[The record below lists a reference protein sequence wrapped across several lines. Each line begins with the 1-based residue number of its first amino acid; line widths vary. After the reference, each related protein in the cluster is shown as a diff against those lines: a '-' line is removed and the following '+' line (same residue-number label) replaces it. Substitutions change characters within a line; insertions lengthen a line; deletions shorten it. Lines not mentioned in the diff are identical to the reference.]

1 MLPSAPLFVRPA
13 NGGRLPKLSPYLQSH
28 YEEALGL
35 SLTTTRL
42 RSDVPAC
49 NALLKYNCPPFVFCL
64 TGVSTIRM
72 YPQHAR
78 AKSGA
83 SMKVLTA
90 TAVQLRN
97 RYFIIFCKLLFL
109 LTSCEQSYLKESRV
123 QVGLRAANVQAKIRA
138 VAMGMPSSSAAA
150 AAAVDAVSGQLPLPT
165 RAEVETAPLAAA
177 PLSAASGQLPL
188 STHAEVYAAPVAA
201 TPLSAAS
208 GQPPLPTRAEVE
220 TTPLAAAPL
229 SAASGQPPLP
239 AHAEVDAAPVS
250 AAPLLAASGQLP
262 LPDAPTPLLSA
273 DVVVAG
279 TRRKK
284 THKWAEAEVLFVRQ
298 WLLDGKSGDWV
309 ACLKA
314 GQSVLHPNRTTI
326 AVKDCARTLRD
337 GGYKKSFGIEL

>member
-42 RSDVPAC
+42 RSDLPAC

-97 RYFIIFCKLLFL
+97 RYFILFCKLLFL

-177 PLSAASGQLPL
+177 PLSAASGQ
-188 STHAEVYAAPVAA
+188 
-201 TPLSAAS
+201 
-208 GQPPLPTRAEVE
+208 
-220 TTPLAAAPL
+220 
-229 SAASGQPPLP
+229 PPLP

-250 AAPLLAASGQLP
+250 AAPLLAASRQLP

-326 AVKDCARTLRD
+326 AVKDCARTLRN

>member
-1 MLPSAPLFVRPA
+1 
-13 NGGRLPKLSPYLQSH
+13 
-28 YEEALGL
+28 
-35 SLTTTRL
+35 
-42 RSDVPAC
+42 
-49 NALLKYNCPPFVFCL
+49 
-64 TGVSTIRM
+64 
-72 YPQHAR
+72 
-78 AKSGA
+78 
-83 SMKVLTA
+83 MKVLTA

-97 RYFIIFCKLLFL
+97 RYFILFCKLLFL

-138 VAMGMPSSSAAA
+138 VAMGLPSSSAAA

-165 RAEVETAPLAAA
+165 RAEVDTA
-177 PLSAASGQLPL
+177 
-188 STHAEVYAAPVAA
+188 
-201 TPLSAAS
+201 
-208 GQPPLPTRAEVE
+208 
-220 TTPLAAAPL
+220 PLAAAPL

-298 WLLDGKSGDWV
+298 WLRDGKSGDWV

-326 AVKDCARTLRD
+326 AVKDCARTLRN